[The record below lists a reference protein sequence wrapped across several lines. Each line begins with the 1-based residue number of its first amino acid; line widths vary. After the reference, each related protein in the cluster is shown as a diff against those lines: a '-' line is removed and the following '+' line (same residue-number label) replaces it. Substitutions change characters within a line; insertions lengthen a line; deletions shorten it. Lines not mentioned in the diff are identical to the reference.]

1 MRWQLT
7 DQSAR
12 AAYEADILE
21 AHEQVKVQALEID
34 SLKLQVATAEGQ
46 RQAYNS
52 AQKQLEQQEALISSL
67 REEVCVG
74 GGWGKSVTWGAGVYA
89 CAAGGAAWGGRQVG
103 SRGEGCERTS
113 GAAGTEGEA
122 ARRGAG
128 IGCVVQ

>member
-67 REEVCVG
+67 REEVCVWG
-74 GGWGKSVTWGAGVYA
+74 GGMGEECNVG
-89 CAAGGAAWGGRQVG
+89 CGRVRVRSWRCCVG
-103 SRGEGCERTS
+103 REASR
-113 GAAGTEGEA
+113 
-122 ARRGAG
+122 
-128 IGCVVQ
+128 